1 VLTSKVSFAVI
12 EALNHPYLASLHD
25 INDEPS
31 CPYPFMFDFE
41 QQNLTEDIV
50 RELIYEESCFYNPD
64 PPGPDDDVMMG

>member
-1 VLTSKVSFAVI
+1 
-12 EALNHPYLASLHD
+12 
-25 INDEPS
+25 
-31 CPYPFMFDFE
+31 MFDFE